1 MKKTLSLLLVFALML
16 TLGVVGFA
24 ADEQTLNGAAD
35 GRNGPIEVE
44 VVMVGD
50 EIVSVTVVSQS
61 ETDGIGSVAITEIPA
76 AIVDEQSILL
86 DAVSGA
92 TVTSEGILAAVAAA
106 LKSGGYDPAD
116 FEVAAEASGG
126 RRRRR
131 CRHDRGHHGCRCRQ
145 NGPAP

>member
-61 ETDGIGSVAITEIPA
+61 ETEGIGSVAITEIPA

-92 TVTSEGILAAVAAA
+92 TYTSNGVSKSIRAA
-106 LKSGGYDPAD
+106 L
-116 FEVAAEASGG
+116 
-126 RRRRR
+126 
-131 CRHDRGHHGCRCRQ
+131 Q
-145 NGPAP
+145 TL